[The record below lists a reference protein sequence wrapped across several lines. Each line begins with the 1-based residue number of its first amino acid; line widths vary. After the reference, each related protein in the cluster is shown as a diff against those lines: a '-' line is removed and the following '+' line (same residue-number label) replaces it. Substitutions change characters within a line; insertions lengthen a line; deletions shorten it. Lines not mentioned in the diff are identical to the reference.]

1 MEFGRFGLIRLER
14 NATILCPIPLPTPSL
29 YTSKLTHKSFSTLTH
44 VFSAK
49 IINFALKY
57 IISAVMN
64 MKRFS
69 IMASIVGV
77 LSVLTGCSMFQKMP
91 EGKLV
96 SLEYTRSAM
105 RGNEYE
111 VSLTTEANGDVVLR
125 AMKENY
131 GELIEKKLTE
141 EEVAGFVSIIK
152 EEKMY
157 KYKEKY
163 RPLLK
168 VLDGYMWHFNAR
180 FEHGSIDSGGSNA
193 NPGGEGLNRIKAYA
207 ISIVNRKE

>member
-1 MEFGRFGLIRLER
+1 MLTPTSATLSGATFGNQRRLFMIAAFLLLLLGMSGMR
-14 NATILCPIPLPTPSL
+14 ISSSSIL
-29 YTSKLTHKSFSTLTH
+29 F
-44 VFSAK
+44 
-49 IINFALKY
+49 
-57 IISAVMN
+57 VMI
-64 MKRFS
+64 MKKFC
-69 IMASIVGV
+69 IMASIVGA
-77 LSVLTGCSMFQKMP
+77 LGVLTGCSMFQKMP

-180 FEHGSIDSGGSNA
+180 FEQGSIDSGGSNA
-193 NPGGEGLNRIKAYA
+193 SPGGEGLNRIKAYA